1 MGETVNLFV
10 LFRACAVALV
20 LLLIGAVVV
29 AVPQRAEALTGSE
42 FDPGYIISDSQF
54 YTRDAMSQEQ
64 IQKFL
69 DAKIGA
75 CTNSLCLNILKVDTP
90 TTTLGFGKCDT
101 YFGEAGE
108 SAARI
113 IYKVQQACGIS
124 AKVILATLQKEQG
137 LVEGRIAKAP
147 TSAVL
152 RKAMG
157 QGCPDTAQCDSAFYG
172 FFMQVLTGVRQ
183 LGWYGD
189 PAGSHTSI
197 KVGQK
202 NAVRYSPDSTCG
214 SSEVVIANRA
224 TASLYYYTPYQPNA
238 AALANLG
245 GTGNACSSY
254 GNRNFWVY
262 YSNWF
267 GSPTASRNP
276 IGGFDVTPVFG
287 AINLGGW
294 AIDRD
299 TTGAVRIDVYSDGRG
314 LTSFP
319 ADSSRPDVGAA
330 YPGYGDN
337 HGIQRTVPVAAGAHE
352 ICVYAINVGVGSNTS
367 FGCRTVQVS
376 QASPFG
382 DTKTTVVPGGVQLRG
397 WTIDPETVAPL
408 DVHVYIDGRG
418 QSIKADKSRPDV
430 GRTYPGYGDNHGI
443 DQRFDLVPGKHSV
456 CAFGINVG
464 QGGNTLL
471 GCQDVTVPAGSPFGG
486 TDVTVVPGGVQ
497 LRGWTIDP
505 ETAAPLDVHVYIDGR
520 GQSIKADKSRPDV
533 GRIFAGYGDNHG
545 IDQRFD
551 LAPGKHSVCAFG
563 INVGQGGNTLL
574 GCYDVTVPGGSPFG
588 GTDVTVVPG
597 GVQLRGWT
605 IDPET
610 AAALDVHVYID
621 GRGQAIKADKS
632 RPDVGRIFAGYGD
645 NHGIDQRFDLVP
657 GKHSVCAF
665 GINVGQ
671 GGNTLLACYDV
682 IVP

>member
-1 MGETVNLFV
+1 MKLYVA
-10 LFRACAVALV
+10 FRACAVALV
-20 LLLIGAVVV
+20 LLLVGAVLV

-42 FDPGYIISDSQF
+42 FDPGYIISDQRF
-54 YTRDAMSQEQ
+54 FDAGSMTEAQ
-64 IQKFL
+64 IQTFL
-69 DAKIGA
+69 NGKVSSCSSGY
-75 CTNSLCLNILKVDTP
+75 TCLKDYRIST
-90 TTTLGFGKCDT
+90 F
-101 YFGEAGE
+101 
-108 SAARI
+108 SRAAVAPGHCKAYVGVANELASSI
-113 IYKVQQACGIS
+113 IFKTAQACGINPQTLL
-124 AKVILATLQKEQG
+124 VLLQKETG
-137 LVEGRIAKAP
+137 LVTSKSP
-147 TSAVL
+147 TDGTY

-157 QGCPDTAQCDSAFYG
+157 YGCPDTSDCDAAFYG
-172 FFMQVLTGVRQ
+172 FYNQVYKAAWQFRQ
-183 LGWYGD
+183 YTIAPDRQYRIGTI
-189 PAGSHTSI
+189 P
-197 KVGQK
+197 VGFHP
-202 NAVRYSPDSTCG
+202 NAACG
-214 SSEVVIANRA
+214 SSNVRIRNQA
-224 TASLYYYTPYQPNA
+224 TANLYNYTPYQPNA

-254 GNRNFWVY
+254 GNRNFWIFF
-262 YSNWF
+262 SDWF
-267 GSPTASRNP
+267 GSPTESRSP
-276 IGGFDVTPVFG
+276 FGGFDATPVFG
-287 AINLGGW
+287 AVTLGGW

-314 LTSFP
+314 LASFP
-319 ADSSRPDVGAA
+319 ADLPRPDVGAA
-330 YPGYGDN
+330 YPGFGDN
-337 HGIQRTVPVAAGAHE
+337 HGIGRTVPLDAGTHE

-367 FGCRTVQVS
+367 FGCRTVQVI

-382 DTKTTVVPGGVQLRG
+382 DTA
-397 WTIDPETVAPL
+397 VA
-408 DVHVYIDGRG
+408 V
-418 QSIKADKSRPDV
+418 A
-430 GRTYPGYGDNHGI
+430 
-443 DQRFDLVPGKHSV
+443 
-456 CAFGINVG
+456 
-464 QGGNTLL
+464 
-471 GCQDVTVPAGSPFGG
+471 
-486 TDVTVVPGGVQ
+486 PGGVQ

-520 GQSIKADKSRPDV
+520 GQSIKADKARPDVGRTYPGYGDNHGIDQRFDLTPGKHSVCAFGINVGQGGNTLLGCYDVTVPAGSPFGGTDVAVLPGGVQLRGWTIDPETASALDVHVYIDGKGQSIKADKARPDV

-574 GCYDVTVPGGSPFG
+574 GCYDVTVPAGSPFG
-588 GTDVTVVPG
+588 GTDVAVVPG

-610 AAALDVHVYID
+610 ASPLDVHVYID
-621 GRGQAIKADKS
+621 GRGQSIKADKA

-645 NHGIDQRFDLVP
+645 NHGIDQRFDLAP